1 MAKII
6 PDGWRGLAVTGGAK
20 REIETLALL
29 AREPPESYYVYR
41 AMRWANVGVGAWV
54 FDPRRDRL
62 RGRQPGRR
70 FAVD

>member
-41 AMRWANVGVGAWV
+41 AMRWANVGSGHG
-54 FDPRRDRL
+54 L
-62 RGRQPGRR
+62 SI
-70 FAVD
+70 